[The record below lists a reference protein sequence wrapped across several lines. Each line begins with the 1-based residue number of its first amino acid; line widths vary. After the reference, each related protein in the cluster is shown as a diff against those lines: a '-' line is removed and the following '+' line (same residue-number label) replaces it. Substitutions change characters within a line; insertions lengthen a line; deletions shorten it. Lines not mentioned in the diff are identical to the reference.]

1 MQLSQTRRQRNSSL
15 RWVAACGL
23 AGALAVPALP
33 AAAQPDLVTSSSAST
48 PANCDIQLAVANP
61 TPGDQDIPRTL
72 AMSGTA
78 VDTTAASG
86 VGIAQVE
93 AFLGNRDQGGTF
105 IGAATFTKNP
115 TGAPGAWSLITDIPA
130 SVAGGQSV
138 FVYSTSSVSGQEA
151 FISIPV
157 VVGAELPV
165 GLVSTQAEV
174 FCPARVAPAAP
185 ASPPV
190 ALPAPPTPAPVQP
203 APAQPAPPQPVVPQP
218 APMQP
223 AIPAPAPQPPAPT
236 PAPAPPAA
244 PMSPP
249 AAAPAPM
256 ATQLNI
262 SSPLSPP
269 LAFNT
274 TTLSAPAGAQ
284 VTLTYTNDSPI
295 SHNWHGFNGPDSSS
309 GTLAATQI
317 IAGPGASD
325 SVTFT
330 APTQTGNYFFWCDV
344 HPTIMTGTLV
354 VN

>member
-15 RWVAACGL
+15 RWVASCGL

-33 AAAQPDLVTSSSAST
+33 AAAQPDLVTSSTAST

-61 TPGDQDIPRTL
+61 SPGDQDIPRTL

-78 VDTTAASG
+78 HDTTAASG

-105 IGAATFTKNP
+105 IGAATFTNP
-115 TGAPGAWSLITDIPA
+115 TQAPGAWSLITDIPA
-130 SVAGGQSV
+130 GVNGGQSV

-151 FISIPV
+151 FVSIPV
-157 VVGAELPV
+157 VVGEALPV

-174 FCPARVAPAAP
+174 FCPARVAP
-185 ASPPV
+185 
-190 ALPAPPTPAPVQP
+190 PAPPTPAPAQP
-203 APAQPAPPQPVVPQP
+203 APAQPAPAQPVPPQPVVPQP
-218 APMQP
+218 APTQP
-223 AIPAPAPQPPAPT
+223 AMPAPAPQPPAPT
-236 PAPAPPAA
+236 PEPAPPVA

-256 ATQLNI
+256 ATQLSI

-269 LAFNT
+269 LTFDT